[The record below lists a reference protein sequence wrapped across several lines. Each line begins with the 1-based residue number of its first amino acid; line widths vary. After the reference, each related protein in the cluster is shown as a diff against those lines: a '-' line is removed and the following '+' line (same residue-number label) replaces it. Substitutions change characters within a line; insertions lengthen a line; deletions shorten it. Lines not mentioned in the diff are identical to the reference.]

1 MPGEGPYKGINPPLL
16 NGCLHYKVS
25 THEIGT
31 LVHNDN
37 DHNQQF
43 IWLKCLA

>member
-1 MPGEGPYKGINPPLL
+1 MPGEGPYYGIKTLL
-16 NGCLHYKVS
+16 NGRLHYKVS
-25 THEIGT
+25 KHEIGT

-37 DHNQQF
+37 DHNQQL